1 MQEARMVAMAGA
13 GFNQNFSIGSFQAK
27 TYFAELLRKVEDGVV
42 VTITRNGHDVA
53 VMQSPQKKQSNEAQL
68 AWQRLMKVSK
78 KISAQNKKDPVTV
91 EQIQSWRN
99 EGLR

>member
-1 MQEARMVAMAGA
+1 MVAMAGT
-13 GFNQNFSIGSFQAK
+13 GFNNNFSIGSFQAK
-27 TYFAELLRKVEDGVV
+27 TYFAELLRKVEEGIV

-68 AWQRLMKVSK
+68 AWQRLMKVSR
-78 KISAQNKKDPVTV
+78 KISAQNASEPVTI

>member
-1 MQEARMVAMAGA
+1 MVPMAA
-13 GFNQNFSIGSFQAK
+13 NGFNQNFSIGSFQAK
-27 TYFAELLRKVEDGVV
+27 TYFAELLRKVEEGLT

-53 VMQSPQKKQSNEAQL
+53 VMQSPQKKQSSQAQL

-78 KISAQNKKDPVTV
+78 KISEQNIKNPVTV
-91 EQIQSWRN
+91 EQIQTWRN

>member
-1 MQEARMVAMAGA
+1 MVSLAGA
-13 GFNQNFSIGSFQAK
+13 NLNHNFSIGSFQAK
-27 TYFAELLRKVEDGVV
+27 TYFAELLRKVEEGFV

-53 VMQSPQKKQSNEAQL
+53 VIQSPQKKQSTEAQL
-68 AWQRLMKVSK
+68 AWQRLMKFSK
-78 KISAQNKKDPVTV
+78 KISKQNEKEPVSV